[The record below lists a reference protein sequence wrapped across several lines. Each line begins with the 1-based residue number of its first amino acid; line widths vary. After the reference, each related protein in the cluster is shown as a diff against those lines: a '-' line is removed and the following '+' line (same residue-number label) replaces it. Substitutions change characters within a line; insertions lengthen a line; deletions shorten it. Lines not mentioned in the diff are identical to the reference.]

1 MANRIWHYH
10 FGRGLVRTT
19 SDFGIR
25 GERPTHPELLDFLAS
40 EFLANGWSI
49 KQLHRLIM
57 TSRTYRLA
65 SSDVEANS
73 HIDPE
78 NRFLWRAHRRRL
90 DAEQLRDSLL
100 TFSGELDLSPG
111 GRHPFGHRLT
121 YFYRQHEPFQEVF
134 PTNRRS
140 VYVMQQRIQ
149 KNPHLDLFDG
159 PDGNVS
165 LSERKATTT
174 TLQALFLMNSEF
186 VHERSAA
193 MAKRLLAEATTTPAR
208 VSWAYERI
216 FGRPPSPVELDR
228 AEKFL
233 AQIQKA
239 SGGNPNEIAPWSSY
253 LRGMI
258 SSNEFLFIE

>member
-1 MANRIWHYH
+1 
-10 FGRGLVRTT
+10 
-19 SDFGIR
+19 
-25 GERPTHPELLDFLAS
+25 
-40 EFLANGWSI
+40 
-49 KQLHRLIM
+49 
-57 TSRTYRLA
+57 
-65 SSDVEANS
+65 
-73 HIDPE
+73 
-78 NRFLWRAHRRRL
+78 
-90 DAEQLRDSLL
+90 
-100 TFSGELDLSPG
+100 
-111 GRHPFGHRLT
+111 
-121 YFYRQHEPFQEVF
+121 
-134 PTNRRS
+134 
-140 VYVMQQRIQ
+140 MQQRIQ

-193 MAKRLLAEATTTPAR
+193 TAKRLLAEATTTAVR
-208 VSWAYERI
+208 VTSAYESI
-216 FGRPPSPVELDR
+216 FGRPPSPLELDR

-239 SGGNPNEIAPWSSY
+239 GGGNPNETASWASY